1 MSSLPNHMRFALP
14 KNMAKS
20 SCAITLAGAMLLPL
34 SPAFAAP
41 AATPVATQAVAQGE
55 VQGAQRLQ
63 VTSGTF
69 DILKGGNVTVSG
81 SGFSKD
87 FVKGKSFRLYVVPK
101 GESVAF
107 PPHHPRNY
115 PFYVQDVPASAFAAD
130 GTVNL
135 TASIDANY
143 LEANGSSFDVV
154 LGYRDDAEDGWIPAD
169 EVRTE
174 LKVADVSTVS
184 SPTLSYDASSVNASE
199 NTKVTVN
206 GAGFQNISYNGS
218 ESLIVAVRAVDPAT
232 GKATGPALAQSE
244 AKFTSYSAFFGQ
256 YMGYTN
262 GRFSTVLDIPAG
274 TLKSGNSYVVQTFEF
289 NVPEDND
296 EANSQALS
304 TQAFVP
310 VNGENAKTA
319 SPSVSLS
326 TDKVDLSSS
335 TTIRVK
341 GKDFKVP
348 AGATVNVLFSE
359 AEADGNPTGEAL
371 DSITLNADRVA
382 TGAFETTVNVDGTK
396 LDEDS
401 RYAIFVTINYADGQ
415 RERIAADYLTLT
427 GESANKKVRERF
439 ADVPTAHANHKAVL
453 WAADQK
459 LIDSREKDWFGVN
472 DDATRGDLTVALYRL
487 AGSPKVDLP
496 ATSPYADVKTDDPNY
511 AAYIWARQKGI
522 TFGWSDGKFH
532 ANASVSNATVAA
544 FLYRFDG
551 KKPVAVAEAP
561 YTDVKVGSAFYR
573 EITWAKQ
580 QKLQVFPGSEYHPS
594 ALVSRGELAGFLMN
608 YKVR

>member
-14 KNMAKS
+14 KNVAKS

-41 AATPVATQAVAQGE
+41 ATPVATQAVEQGE
-55 VQGAQRLQ
+55 AQGAQRLQ

-107 PPHHPRNY
+107 PPHHPRDY

-135 TASIDANY
+135 TASIGANY

-174 LKVADVSTVS
+174 LKVADVPAVD
-184 SPTLSYDASSVNASE
+184 SPTLSYSASSVNASE
-199 NTKVTVN
+199 NAKVTVN

-218 ESLIVAVRAVDPAT
+218 ESLIVAVRAVDP
-232 GKATGPALAQSE
+232 E

-310 VNGENAKTA
+310 VNGENVKKA

-401 RYAIFVTINYADGQ
+401 HYAIFVTINYADGQ

-427 GESANKKVRERF
+427 GESANKKARERF
-439 ADVPTAHANHKAVL
+439 ADVPVAHANHKAVL

-472 DDATRGDLTVALYRL
+472 DDATRGELTVALYRM

-496 ATSPYADVKTDDPNY
+496 ATSPYPDVKADDPNY

-551 KKPVAVAEAP
+551 KKSVAATEAP

>member
-174 LKVADVSTVS
+174 LKVADVPTVD

-274 TLKSGNSYVVQTFEF
+274 TLKSGSSYVVQTFEF

-459 LIDSREKDWFGVN
+459 LIDLARRIGLALMMTRPA
-472 DDATRGDLTVALYRL
+472 AT
-487 AGSPKVDLP
+487 
-496 ATSPYADVKTDDPNY
+496 
-511 AAYIWARQKGI
+511 
-522 TFGWSDGKFH
+522 
-532 ANASVSNATVAA
+532 
-544 FLYRFDG
+544 
-551 KKPVAVAEAP
+551 
-561 YTDVKVGSAFYR
+561 
-573 EITWAKQ
+573 
-580 QKLQVFPGSEYHPS
+580 
-594 ALVSRGELAGFLMN
+594 
-608 YKVR
+608 

>member
-1 MSSLPNHMRFALP
+1 
-14 KNMAKS
+14 
-20 SCAITLAGAMLLPL
+20 
-34 SPAFAAP
+34 
-41 AATPVATQAVAQGE
+41 
-55 VQGAQRLQ
+55 
-63 VTSGTF
+63 
-69 DILKGGNVTVSG
+69 
-81 SGFSKD
+81 
-87 FVKGKSFRLYVVPK
+87 
-101 GESVAF
+101 
-107 PPHHPRNY
+107 
-115 PFYVQDVPASAFAAD
+115 
-130 GTVNL
+130 
-135 TASIDANY
+135 
-143 LEANGSSFDVV
+143 
-154 LGYRDDAEDGWIPAD
+154 
-169 EVRTE
+169 
-174 LKVADVSTVS
+174 
-184 SPTLSYDASSVNASE
+184 
-199 NTKVTVN
+199 
-206 GAGFQNISYNGS
+206 
-218 ESLIVAVRAVDPAT
+218 
-232 GKATGPALAQSE
+232 
-244 AKFTSYSAFFGQ
+244 
-256 YMGYTN
+256 MGYTN

-274 TLKSGNSYVVQTFEF
+274 TLKSGSSYVVQTFEF

-427 GESANKKVRERF
+427 GESANKKARERF
-439 ADVPTAHANHKAVL
+439 ADVPAAHANHKAVL

-459 LIDSREKDWFGVN
+459 LIDSRENDWFGVN

>member
-1 MSSLPNHMRFALP
+1 MSSLPNHMCFALP

-20 SCAITLAGAMLLPL
+20 GCALTLAGAMLLPL

-41 AATPVATQAVAQGE
+41 AATPVAAQAVEQGE
-55 VQGAQRLQ
+55 AQGAQRLQ

-107 PPHHPRNY
+107 PPHRPRDY
-115 PFYVQDVPASAFAAD
+115 PFYVQDVPASTFAAD
-130 GTVNL
+130 GSVNL
-135 TASIDANY
+135 TASIGANY

-274 TLKSGNSYVVQTFEF
+274 TLKSGSSYVVQTFEF

-310 VNGENAKTA
+310 VNGENANPVY
-319 SPSVSLS
+319 PSVSLS
-326 TDKVDLSSS
+326 TDTVDLSSS

-396 LDEDS
+396 LDADS
-401 RYAIFVTINYADGQ
+401 HYAIFVTVNYADGD

-427 GESANKKVRERF
+427 GEAANQKVRERF
-439 ADVPTAHANHKAVL
+439 ADVPAAHANHKAVL

-472 DDATRGDLTVALYRL
+472 DDATRGELTVALYHL

-496 ATSPYADVKTDDPNY
+496 ATSPYPDVKTDDPNY

-522 TFGWSDGKFH
+522 TFGWSDGNFH
-532 ANASVSNATVAA
+532 ANASISNATVAA

-551 KKPVAVAEAP
+551 KKPVAVTEAP

-573 EITWAKQ
+573 EIAWAKQ
-580 QKLQVFPGSEYHPS
+580 QKLQVFPGSEYHPT